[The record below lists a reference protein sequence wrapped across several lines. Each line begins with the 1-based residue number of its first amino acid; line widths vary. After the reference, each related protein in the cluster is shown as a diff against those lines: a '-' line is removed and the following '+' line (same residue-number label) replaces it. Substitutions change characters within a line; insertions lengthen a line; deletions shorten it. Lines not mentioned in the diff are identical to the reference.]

1 MKQFYLAK
9 LYNVPRQGEPKL
21 IDWGYLSAERDP
33 RRTAW
38 VMFSLRRRIKRSDK
52 LQLRLSVASPA
63 DLGMTIIDKSKL
75 AA

>member
-1 MKQFYLAK
+1 MKQTYIAK
-9 LYNVPRQGEPKL
+9 LYDTPKKGKPKL
-21 IDWGYLSAERDP
+21 IDWGYLSAEHDP

-38 VMFSLRRRIKRSDK
+38 VMFSMRRRIKSSDK
-52 LQLRLSVASPA
+52 FQLRLSVATPA